1 MSKVI
6 INFENE
12 KREGIVAVGTYLADA
27 AKRLGI
33 DLECDCNNEEVETKG
48 SCAVTIT
55 KGKAF
60 LSSPTKLELELLSSE
75 ARRNGERLACQTK
88 IERSGEITIMS
99 KEKKESEEDK
109 KEVEEEKKE
118 EFKKQFEE
126 LPLEKKIANLMELEA
141 IALNETFSFVI
152 NSPYA
157 AVGKVMDVLAG
168 FGLKM
173 EKEDKNAKRPDE
185 HIEKED
191 DAGETEGQDSKD
203 EKKSAA
209 TDKKKTASKSAGSKK
224 TTATKKTTKTTRRR
238 TSTRKKVDDK

>member
-1 MSKVI
+1 MSQAI

-12 KREGIVAVGTYLADA
+12 KSEGLVAIGTYLLDA

-33 DLECDCNNEEVETKG
+33 NLECDCHNEEVETKG
-48 SCAVTIT
+48 SCAVIIT
-55 KGKAF
+55 RGKAF
-60 LSSPTKLELELLSSE
+60 LSSPTKLELELLSAE
-75 ARRNGERLACQTK
+75 ARKNGERLACQTK

-99 KEKKESEEDK
+99 KEKKESDEDK
-109 KEVEEEKKE
+109 KAVEEETKE

-141 IALNETFSFVI
+141 IALNETFSFVL

-173 EKEDKNAKRPDE
+173 EKEDQNAKRPDE
-185 HIEKED
+185 HKEEVAED
-191 DAGETEGQDSKD
+191 NPQEEAKEQ
-203 EKKSAA
+203 KKSTA
-209 TDKKKTASKSAGSKK
+209 TEKK
-224 TTATKKTTKTTRRR
+224 TTASKTAAAKKTTTKKKTTKRTSRR
-238 TSTRKKVDDK
+238 TTAKKKDDAN